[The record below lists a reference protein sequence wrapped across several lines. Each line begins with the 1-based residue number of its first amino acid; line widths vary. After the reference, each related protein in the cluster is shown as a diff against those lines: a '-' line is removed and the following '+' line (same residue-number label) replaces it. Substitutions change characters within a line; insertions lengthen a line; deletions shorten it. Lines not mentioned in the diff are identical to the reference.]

1 MTASDPLP
9 INILEVDRSAVA
21 DNMRSVRRLVGPD
34 RTIFAVV
41 KADAYGFGAET
52 LAPILLANGADA
64 LGVEDLALGLRL
76 RRSGVQATILVY
88 PCTLPNA
95 AEVMVEA
102 SLTPVVDDWG
112 WLDALSVAS
121 ESVPCELFVQ
131 VDVAREGSGVPLD
144 EAIALLKAAS
154 AMPRLFVR
162 GLCAHT
168 PSGAGPDEAKEQLR
182 LFNDIVAGAASAG
195 IDIPTKLLAASPLV
209 MGHPETYLNAVDP
222 GRMLYGIAA
231 TGESPVPLRP
241 ALKALKTR
249 LVSVKSVACAGEG
262 TPSAQRRIGLVPL
275 GAADGLKHMGIE
287 KVLVRGQEVPLAG
300 RPSLEH
306 SRLDLSGLPS
316 AAVGDEVV
324 LVGVQGPREIS
335 AAQICAKRGFKPAEF
350 GTLIGSRVTRIYI

>member
-1 MTASDPLP
+1 MTASDPVP

-21 DNMRSVRRLVGPD
+21 ENMRSVRRLVGPD

-41 KADAYGFGAET
+41 KADAYGFGAEA
-52 LAPILLANGADA
+52 LAPTLLANGADA

-76 RRSGVQATILVY
+76 RRRGVQATILVY

-95 AEVMVEA
+95 AEVMVGA

-112 WLDALSVAS
+112 WIDALSVAS
-121 ESVPCELFVQ
+121 ERVPCELFVQ
-131 VDVAREGSGVPLD
+131 IDVARQGSGVPLD
-144 EAIALLKAAS
+144 EVISLLKAAS

-168 PSGAGPDEAKEQLR
+168 PSGADPEESKEQLR

-241 ALKALKTR
+241 ALKSLKTR
-249 LVSVKSVACAGEG
+249 LVSVKSVAHPSEG
-262 TPSAQRRIGLVPL
+262 GRSVQRRIGLIPL
-275 GAADGLKHMGIE
+275 GAADGLKHLGIE
-287 KVLVRGQEVPLAG
+287 KVLVRGQEVRLAG

-306 SRLDLSGLPS
+306 SRLDLSELPS
-316 AAVGDEVV
+316 AAVGDEVA
-324 LVGVQGPREIS
+324 LVGAQGAREIS
-335 AAQICAKRGFKPAEF
+335 TAEICSKCGFEPAEF
-350 GTLIGSRVTRIYI
+350 GTLIGKRVTRIYI